1 MVNIREISVGS
12 IVRVNLGRYG
22 LLTCQVA
29 EITATRI
36 GVIVLEKILVTDL
49 TRRFL
54 IGKIHR
60 FKHFRFEGVN
70 ADDMTLRHL
79 GFVPADRKGWQLM
92 YYYGDMKL
100 LYRYDKTHHRGSFRY
115 MSEYARTYVR
125 LSCFYIHQL
134 QNIMRF
140 LTEDLEF
147 EYQQEISDNG
157 TQK

>member
-1 MVNIREISVGS
+1 
-12 IVRVNLGRYG
+12 
-22 LLTCQVA
+22 
-29 EITATRI
+29 
-36 GVIVLEKILVTDL
+36 
-49 TRRFL
+49 
-54 IGKIHR
+54 
-60 FKHFRFEGVN
+60 
-70 ADDMTLRHL
+70 
-79 GFVPADRKGWQLM
+79 M

-125 LSCFYIHQL
+125 LSCFHIHQL

>member
-1 MVNIREISVGS
+1 
-12 IVRVNLGRYG
+12 
-22 LLTCQVA
+22 
-29 EITATRI
+29 
-36 GVIVLEKILVTDL
+36 
-49 TRRFL
+49 
-54 IGKIHR
+54 
-60 FKHFRFEGVN
+60 
-70 ADDMTLRHL
+70 MTLRHL

-125 LSCFYIHQL
+125 LSCFHIHQL